1 MGTKGNRN
9 RKAQKNRQQK
19 ALLKRRKRKAT
30 VRAQNIQ
37 RNAPKSRKAAS
48 VDPMAAV
55 LNAFEN
61 SGQATW
67 WVANGLNYLASD
79 YDEGIWS
86 PVFPEIYDDDFEI
99 TVELIKDYLN
109 QHFNA
114 EDNTWTT
121 EGRRAIGIVMSPV
134 QAVYTLAQKCISEAR
149 AAEVD
154 PTTPKCEPVWKVFN
168 IMKQEMDSQLADKYL
183 DQSEVAE
190 NQEEPSDNN
199 EAIQS

>member
-37 RNAPKSRKAAS
+37 RNAPKSRKAAPI
-48 VDPMAAV
+48 DPMAAV

-99 TVELIKDYLN
+99 TVELIKNYLN

-190 NQEEPSDNN
+190 IQEEPSDNN